1 MESSLKHRGSTPRL
15 EVSGPAGRRAAIVF
29 EGELGVLGLAEII
42 QMACMGRQRFWIE
55 ILSDDERQGA
65 IVLDGGDVVGCVAVG
80 SGGDQA
86 FYALAQQRRGR
97 FVVYPADELDV
108 SSLPATK
115 TSWHELLME
124 SVRLQD
130 EAGRS
135 PSEEPSPGEKDSER
149 QRAKARLAS
158 WVPEA
163 IPESGAVLIPFP
175 RPGELVAAPPPVFE
189 TETSASG
196 ETTSARAESTT
207 TPAIESVPS
216 ATPSSPEPSA
226 PPPSLATIA
235 VSQSNAPRGFD
246 ALVQQ
251 ATAAY
256 LRRDYAEALRCFE
269 ECLALRPGDRQ
280 VLHNIERLKKR
291 GK

>member
-1 MESSLKHRGSTPRL
+1 
-15 EVSGPAGRRAAIVF
+15 
-29 EGELGVLGLAEII
+29 
-42 QMACMGRQRFWIE
+42 MGRQRFWIE
-55 ILSDDERQGA
+55 IVSDDERQGV
-65 IVLDGGDVVGCVAVG
+65 IVLDGGDVVGCVSVGAV
-80 SGGDQA
+80 GDQA

-97 FVVYPADELDV
+97 FVVYPADDLDV
-108 SSLPATK
+108 GSLPATK

-130 EAGRS
+130 EAGRA
-135 PSEEPSPGEKDSER
+135 PSDEPTPNEKDSER
-149 QRAKARLAS
+149 QRAMARLAS
-158 WVPEA
+158 WRPDA

-175 RPGELVAAPPPVFE
+175 RSSDLVAAPPPVFE
-189 TETSASG
+189 
-196 ETTSARAESTT
+196 RD
-207 TPAIESVPS
+207 
-216 ATPSSPEPSA
+216 EPA
-226 PPPSLATIA
+226 PPPSLAQIP
-235 VSQSNAPRGFD
+235 VSPSSAPIGFD